1 MATAL
6 VTGIAG
12 FTGLHLANELV
23 QAGHGVVGIGTE
35 PCPAWL
41 PSSAHFR
48 LDLRDAAGTAR
59 AVRALRPDLV
69 FHLAGAS
76 HVMNAPDA
84 LYSINIL
91 ATRNLLAALAALE
104 STPAFVLLASS
115 ANLYGNAGGTLDENT
130 PPQPRN
136 DYAVSKLAMEYM
148 AALWRN
154 KLPLTIV
161 RPFNYT
167 GVGQSPAFLVPKLV
181 AHFRERKPR
190 IELGNMHV
198 VREFNDVRDIAR
210 CYVALAAARPEHAL
224 FNICSGVGHTIAD
237 LLAALTRLTGHTPD
251 VRVNPALVREDEVH
265 TLLGNPARLRQA
277 IGFVPERNVADTL
290 RWMLEQE

>member
-12 FTGLHLANELV
+12 FTGLHLARALE
-23 QAGHGVVGIGTE
+23 QAGHRVVGIGVE
-35 PCPAWL
+35 PCPTWL
-41 PSSAHFR
+41 PPSAHFQR
-48 LDLRDAAGTAR
+48 DLRDAAGTAQ

-76 HVMNAPDA
+76 HVMGAPDA
-84 LYSINIL
+84 LYTVNIL

-104 STPAFVLLASS
+104 SPPGFVLLASS
-115 ANLYGNAGGTLDENT
+115 ANLYGNVGGILDENT

-148 AALWRN
+148 AALWRDT
-154 KLPLTIV
+154 LPLTIA

-167 GVGQSPAFLVPKLV
+167 GVGQSPTFLVPKLV
-181 AHFRERKPR
+181 AHFRERKPC
-190 IELGNMHV
+190 IELGNTHV
-198 VREFNDVRDIAR
+198 VREFNDVRDIAH
-210 CYVALAAARPEHAL
+210 CYAALATARPGYAL

-237 LLAALTRLTGHTPD
+237 LLATLTHLTGHSPD
-251 VRVNPALVREDEVH
+251 VRVNPTLVRDGEVH

-277 IGFVPERNVADTL
+277 IGFAPERDVADTL
-290 RWMLEQE
+290 RWMLEQG